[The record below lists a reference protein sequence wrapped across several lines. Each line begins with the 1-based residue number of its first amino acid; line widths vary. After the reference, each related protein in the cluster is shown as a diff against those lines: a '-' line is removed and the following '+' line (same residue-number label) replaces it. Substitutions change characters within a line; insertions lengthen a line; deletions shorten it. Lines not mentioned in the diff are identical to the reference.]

1 MDRIAAVLPE
11 KANSQV
17 KPLYDE
23 IKKMMGSVPNIF
35 KNMGNSPLLLQAYLA
50 LSDKTNQTKLSPQ
63 LKTEIALA
71 VSQANDCNY
80 CLAAH
85 SQIAKKQNIPDQDAL
100 LARKGE
106 AKDPKSKA
114 ILKFVKTVAEKRG
127 KVSDT
132 DVLALK
138 AEGVDDQE
146 LAEIFLNIMTT
157 MFTNYF
163 NNITD
168 PQVDFTPAP
177 PLR

>member
-1 MDRIAAVLPE
+1 MDRIAPVLPE
-11 KANSQV
+11 KANSQI
-17 KPLYDE
+17 KPLYEE
-23 IKKMMGSVPNIF
+23 IQKKMGNVPNIF
-35 KNMGNSPLLLQAYLA
+35 KNMGNSPLLLQAFLA
-50 LSDKTNQTKLSPQ
+50 LSEKTAQTKLSPQ

-85 SQIAKKQNIPDQDAL
+85 TQVSKSQRIPDQDVL

-106 AKDPKSKA
+106 AKDPKTKA
-114 ILKFVKTVAEKRG
+114 ILKFAKVVVEKKG
-127 KVSDT
+127 KLSDT
-132 DVLALK
+132 EVLALK
-138 AEGVDDQE
+138 AAGVNDQE

-177 PLR
+177 PLN